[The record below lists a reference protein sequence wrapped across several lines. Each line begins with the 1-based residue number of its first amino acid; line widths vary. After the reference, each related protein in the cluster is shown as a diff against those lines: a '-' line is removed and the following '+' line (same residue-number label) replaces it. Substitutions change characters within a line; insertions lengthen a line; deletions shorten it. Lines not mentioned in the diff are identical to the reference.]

1 MATLIWLVRRLFDT
15 AATPA
20 EPVLPR
26 HEISDGLLVSRA
38 RIDGKTGDVTFVC
51 DDGTPVSRVCAAD
64 IANA

>member
-1 MATLIWLVRRLFDT
+1 MTALTRLAKRLFNT

-20 EPVLPR
+20 EPVPPR
-26 HEISDGLLVSRA
+26 HGISDGLLVSRA
-38 RIDGKTGDVTFVC
+38 RINGKTGDVTFVC